1 MDINL
6 DTNTNTNTNKNQNNN
21 QTQNKKVTPMSLK
34 NEKLKK
40 QYLLYIFIFLIFY
53 SLFITIYTLSK
64 PNIEQQVMNLY
75 NENKRTYN
83 SIKLIND
90 IVNWKIK

>member
-6 DTNTNTNTNKNQNNN
+6 DTNTNKNQNQNNN
-21 QTQNKKVTPMSLK
+21 QNQNKKGTPISLK

-75 NENKRTYN
+75 NENKKTYN